1 MLPSF
6 PTVNIPPAAQLLP
19 FLALG
24 VPLFAWRRRPS
35 VPVAGAAVM
44 ACGIFGLAALPHLA
58 DAGGALQRVAALAV
72 LALWGWCAL
81 AFAQDWR
88 GGTRPRMAVPMARFA
103 YGTWVAGTA
112 VTASLIHAALPQWTA
127 LYWALCA
134 FAAVLWLCFIPVA
147 LTAARALLLAPAIP
161 TITGA
166 ILLVTVSTQS
176 LALLAM
182 TLPLRG
188 AASVSATLIVLGALG
203 YGFGLASMLPS
214 LARLRLRR
222 LADEWDNGNCI
233 LHGAVSITGLA
244 AVESGLFGGSLC
256 GALWLYAA
264 AMFVV
269 VEVVELL
276 RMAARIG
283 AYGWRAAV
291 FTYSASQWA
300 RNFTFGMFYAF
311 TAADHAHFGARA
323 GLAWLAPLQIPVLAI
338 GAQIVLALLIAEAAL
353 ALVARRE

>member
-1 MLPSF
+1 MPSF

-24 VPLFAWRRRPS
+24 APIFALRRRPS
-35 VPVAGAAVM
+35 ASVAGAAVM
-44 ACGIFGLAALPHLA
+44 ASGIFGLAALPHLA

-88 GGTRPRMAVPMARFA
+88 GGARPGAAAPMARFA

-112 VTASLIHAALPQWTA
+112 VTASLIYAALPGWTT

-134 FAAVLWLCFIPVA
+134 LAAVLWLCFVPIA
-147 LTAARALLLAPAIP
+147 LAAARTLLVAPTMP
-161 TITGA
+161 VVTGA

-176 LALLAM
+176 VALLAM
-182 TLPLRG
+182 TVPLRG
-188 AASVSATLIVLGALG
+188 AASFSAALIVLGALC

-222 LADEWDNGNCI
+222 LADDWDNSNCI

-244 AVESGLFGGSLC
+244 AVESGMFGGSLC

-269 VEVVELL
+269 VEMVEFL
-276 RMAARIG
+276 RMAARMRDYG
-283 AYGWRAAV
+283 ARAAI

-311 TAADHAHFGARA
+311 TAADHAHFGART
-323 GLAWLAPLQIPVLAI
+323 GLGWIAPLQTPVLAI
-338 GAQIVLALLIAEAAL
+338 GAEIVLVLLIAEIAL
-353 ALVARRE
+353 AFAARRE